1 MSSISAGTTSGTAL
15 VSTGDTTGNLVLK
28 TNTNTDALTLNTSGA
43 IGVGTTPSY
52 GTAGQV
58 LTSGGSAAAPTWGAA
73 GGSLIFI
80 TSLTASNSATIDLE
94 GIDSTYKNYVIYG
107 SNITNASGSGNPQLV
122 CRTKIN
128 GSYQTTNYIYQ
139 SFYNDN
145 TAVQNSGN
153 TTWQNQASQG
163 TTSLYVLRL
172 TNENSSF
179 QMTIP
184 NPSSTTQ
191 YKPITSTGQGISGS
205 STIWQHQTFGM
216 CVTGQQA
223 LTGMR
228 FFIVGDNLLTGTFSL
243 YGIKNS

>member
-1 MSSISAGTTSGTAL
+1 MSVLINGTTGTTQPSVAMTGATSGTVTITPPAVAGTQGYTL
-15 VSTGDTTGNLVLK
+15 PTGLPAANGYVLSSTTG
-28 TNTNTDALTLNTSGA
+28 
-43 IGVGTTPSY
+43 GVMSWA
-52 GTAGQV
+52 TAG
-58 LTSGGSAAAPTWGAA
+58 

-94 GIDSTYKNYVIYG
+94 GIDSTYNNYIIYG
-107 SNITNASGSGNPQLV
+107 SNITNASGSGNPSLV

-139 SFYNDN
+139 SYYNDN
-145 TAVQNSGN
+145 TAAQNSGN
-153 TTWQNQASQG
+153 TTWQNQANQG
-163 TTSLYVLRL
+163 TTFLYVLRL

-191 YKPITSTGQGISGS
+191 YKPITSTGQEISGS
-205 STIWQHQTFGM
+205 GTIWQHQTFGM